1 MASRKISDETPIMTP
16 GQVWAL
22 IREVFP
28 EARFAA
34 EGKYSFQGK
43 RSQELTAS
51 PYHLHVDA
59 GTDPDGRLNHQAGIA
74 LIVRDG
80 YPKSM
85 GGRINFVDVFEKSLP
100 RMKAWEVR
108 YRLAEWREEVDSWS

>member
-1 MASRKISDETPIMTP
+1 MASRKIADETAVETP

-28 EARFAA
+28 EARFVA

-43 RSQELTAS
+43 RSQELAAS
-51 PYHLHVDA
+51 PYHLHVNA
-59 GTDPDGRLNHQAGIA
+59 GADPDGKLNCQAGIA

-80 YPKSM
+80 YPKNL

-100 RMKAWEVR
+100 RMKAREVR
-108 YRLAEWREEVDSWS
+108 YRLSEWREEVCRWS

>member
-1 MASRKISDETPIMTP
+1 MASRKIADETPVETP
-16 GQVWAL
+16 GQVWSL
-22 IREVFP
+22 IREAFP

-34 EGKYSFQGK
+34 AGKYSFQGR
-43 RSQELTAS
+43 RSQELLAS

-59 GTDPDGRLNHQAGIA
+59 GTDPEGRLDHRAGIA
-74 LIVRDG
+74 LIARDG
-80 YPKSM
+80 YPKHM

-108 YRLAEWREEVDSWS
+108 YRLSEWREEVDSWS